1 MIPIISFRMQPLFYL
16 SPSVTKSKNTYDLK
30 GMPTNIVK
38 KEVFYDRPLG
48 QKNERLIKE
57 LIEK

>member
-1 MIPIISFRMQPLFYL
+1 MTLRVYQQIF
-16 SPSVTKSKNTYDLK
+16 
-30 GMPTNIVK
+30 IVK